1 MEQKEMIDLLRQV
14 ASGTM
19 DVEQAALKL
28 KKSLLKI
35 LVLPRLTIT
44 EPCARVW
51 QK

>member
-28 KKSLLKI
+28 KSLLKI

>member
-1 MEQKEMIDLLRQV
+1 MEQKEMIDLLRR

-28 KKSLLKI
+28 KSLLKI

>member
-28 KKSLLKI
+28 KEEPLKI

>member
-28 KKSLLKI
+28 KEEPFEDLGFA
-35 LVLPRLTIT
+35 IT